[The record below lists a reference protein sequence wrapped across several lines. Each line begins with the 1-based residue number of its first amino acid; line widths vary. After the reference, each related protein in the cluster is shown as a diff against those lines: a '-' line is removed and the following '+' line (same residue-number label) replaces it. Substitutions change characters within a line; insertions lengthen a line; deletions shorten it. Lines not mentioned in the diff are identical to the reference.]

1 MLEILK
7 NFEQVAA
14 RLSPILLIGVAIA
27 TIIVGLFIWLGG
39 LGFRR
44 VLLAIVGLV
53 SGGAIGYFVIS
64 QNVILA
70 GISALVALL
79 IIMIFQ
85 RVFVAILSALLAVS
99 FCFCILARPH
109 LNEASEATVTEHN
122 KILQQSSTIS
132 IPESIEI
139 IKTYIVNFGEEVK
152 QTFIK
157 MPARNWIVMAVLALT
172 LLVVGFFLW
181 RLAFAF
187 CCASLGT
194 MLVFA
199 GMVLLLTYKGSAP
212 ISKISAKALFY
223 GLVFLAMLVFGTLVQ
238 LILSLRPAR
247 EQVEA
252 KQTKKNRQESDRTKK
267 SWRNK

>member
-14 RLSPILLIGVAIA
+14 RFSPILLIGAGIV

-39 LGFRR
+39 LGLRKA
-44 VLLAIVGLV
+44 LLAIVGLV
-53 SGGAIGYFVIS
+53 SGGTIGYFIIS

-85 RVFVAILSALLAVS
+85 RVFVAMLCALLTTF
-99 FCFCILARPH
+99 FCFCILARSN
-109 LNEASEATVTEHN
+109 LNEANVATIAGHN
-122 KILQQSSTIS
+122 KVLHQSSTIGVS
-132 IPESIEI
+132 DSIEI
-139 IKTYIVNFGEEVK
+139 IKTYIVNLAEEAK
-152 QTFIK
+152 QIFTK
-157 MPARNWIVMAVLALT
+157 MPIQNWIIMAVLALA

-181 RLAFAF
+181 QVAFAL

-194 MLVFA
+194 MLVFT
-199 GMVLLLTYKGSAP
+199 GLILLLIYKGSAP
-212 ISKISAKALFY
+212 ISRVSDRASFY
-223 GLVFLAMLVFGTLVQ
+223 GLVFVAMVGFGTLVQ
-238 LILSLRPAR
+238 LLLCLRYAR
-247 EQVEA
+247 EQVKA
-252 KQTKKNRQESDRTKK
+252 KQQNKDGQKQEVAKH